1 MADQYLTQRQ
11 LSTFCSSMAM
21 MLRAGVP
28 MSQAAE
34 VFQGDQADRTLERA
48 ATAMAGAMDN
58 GETFA
63 ASAEKTGVFPRY
75 ALEVFQMG
83 ELSGSLDRAL
93 ERLADYYDRQSDLT
107 DRLRSSLTYPA
118 ILLVLM
124 SGVLAVL
131 VFAVLPMFQR
141 VYESLTGSLA
151 ASSYAYVLAASV
163 IGRVS
168 MILAVLV
175 VLAVLVLAW
184 RSRSESGRQSLRRW
198 MQRSRFTG
206 HAAWTM
212 AVAQIADTLATL
224 LSSGTDEDSALA
236 QCIDQTTHPGIKA
249 ALEECQADMQQ
260 GMGLATAL
268 LKHKILSPL
277 YGRMLVGAAESG
289 NLAMAMERLAQRLSE
304 DAETELGTIID
315 RVEPLLIGFLTVSVG
330 LTLLSVMLPLL
341 GMLSAV

>member
-1 MADQYLTQRQ
+1 MADQYLSQRQ

-28 MSQAAE
+28 MSQATE
-34 VFQGDQADRTLERA
+34 VFTGDQGDPALERA
-48 ATAMAGAMDN
+48 ATAMAGAMEN

-63 ASAEKTGVFPRY
+63 ASAEKTGVFPSY

-83 ELSGSLDRAL
+83 EFSGSLDRAL

-175 VLAVLVLAW
+175 VLLLLVLAW
-184 RSRSESGRQSLRRW
+184 RARSESGRQQLRGW
-198 MQRSRFTG
+198 MRRSRFTG

-212 AVAQIADTLATL
+212 AISQMADTLATL
-224 LSSGTDEDSALA
+224 LSSGIDEDTALA
-236 QCIDQTTHPGIKA
+236 QSMAQTTHPGVKA
-249 ALEECQADMQQ
+249 ALERCQEDMRQ
-260 GMGLATAL
+260 GMGLAAAL
-268 LKHKILSPL
+268 LKYKVLSPL

-289 NLAMAMERLAQRLSE
+289 NQAMAMERLARRLSE
-304 DAETELGTIID
+304 DAESELGAIID
-315 RVEPLLIGFLTVSVG
+315 RVEPILIGFLTVSVG

>member
-34 VFQGDQADRTLERA
+34 VFQGDQADRALERA
-48 ATAMAGAMDN
+48 ATAMAGAMDQ
-58 GETFA
+58 GETFTA
-63 ASAEKTGVFPRY
+63 AAEKTGVFPRY
-75 ALEVFQMG
+75 ALEVFQTG
-83 ELSGSLDRAL
+83 EFSGSLDRAL
-93 ERLADYYDRQSDLT
+93 ERLADYYDRQSELN

-131 VFAVLPMFQR
+131 VFAVLPMFER

-175 VLAVLVLAW
+175 VLLLLVLVWHA
-184 RSRSESGRQSLRRW
+184 RSESGRQRLHRW
-198 MQRSRFTG
+198 MQRSRITG
-206 HAAWTM
+206 RAAWTM
-212 AVAQIADTLATL
+212 AVSQMADTLATL

-236 QCIDQTTHPGIKA
+236 QCIAQTTHPRVKA
-249 ALEECQADMQQ
+249 ALEQCQEDMQQ
-260 GMGLATAL
+260 GMSLATAL
-268 LKHKILSPL
+268 LKYQILSPL
-277 YGRMLVGAAESG
+277 YGRMLVSAAESG

-304 DAETELGTIID
+304 NAETELGNIID
-315 RVEPLLIGFLTVSVG
+315 RVEPLLIGFLTISVG